1 MSEKPISSKIR
12 MVEGETFSESQT
24 YGERI
29 VKPVRFSTDPR
40 DIGWVRENVPCQTA
54 CPAGTNIPAYI
65 RMITE
70 RRFSRSYELNRMA
83 NVLPGSL
90 GRICSRPCED
100 ACRHGWPGNGEPV
113 GICHL
118 KRVAADF
125 KSPGHRINESL
136 FTPTGKRIV
145 IVGSGPAG
153 IAAAHDLSTLGHDIL
168 IFEREHKAGGM
179 LSYGIPEFRLP
190 RDELDMELR
199 NALRLGVEIQ
209 TGVAVGNGELDVSL
223 SWLREHYDAVL
234 LATGCMAAI
243 PLPLDG
249 ARKGDID
256 PVLKTPNME
265 YGLDFLMD
273 LHRGQKKTVG
283 KRVFVIG
290 AGFTALDC
298 ARVARRMGAEEVTI
312 HLRTTEEYIP
322 VAKEEIFE
330 AKREGVEI
338 LGLRTPV
345 GIITGPDGAL
355 RGLRFVQ
362 NRLGGWRANGRRQGI
377 PIEGSQFDEACDTVL
392 VAIGQKTV
400 NDYLDVEIGLD
411 RWGNVEIDENG
422 MTSVDGLF
430 AAGDFVGGASTVVE
444 AVGHGREIALKMD
457 SWLMGYERRKEV
469 VKIEAVENPLRE
481 RSFDFI
487 PRQEM
492 PTSKLQGRCDDLI
505 DEVELGLELEE
516 AFEEAKRCY
525 LCYHR
530 YEIDVDNCI
539 YCRACIEVAPRDCIK
554 LVEGVD
560 IKGDGTYGALQ
571 EASEWD
577 KVGAIWIDNN
587 ECIRCGACFMVC
599 PTKCISIT
607 KNEIFYQDISDDGE
621 GKKKSGAK
629 RKTMR

>member
-1 MSEKPISSKIR
+1 MSDKPISK
-12 MVEGETFSESQT
+12 VYLEEGETFSSSQSF
-24 YGERI
+24 GER
-29 VKPVRFSTDPR
+29 VVTPVRFSTDPR

-70 RRFSRSYELNRMA
+70 QRFGRSYELNRTA
-83 NVLPGSL
+83 NVLPGAL

-125 KSPGHRINESL
+125 KSSGHRINESL
-136 FTPTGKRIV
+136 FTPTHKRIV

-190 RDELDMELR
+190 RDELDIELR

-209 TGVAVGNGELDVSL
+209 TGIGVGNGETDVSL
-223 SWLREHYDAVL
+223 AWLREHHDAVL
-234 LATGCMAAI
+234 LATGCMAAV

-249 ARKGDID
+249 LKKGDAD
-256 PVLKTPNME
+256 PVLSTPNVE

-273 LHRGQKKTVG
+273 LHRGQKKSVG
-283 KRVFVIG
+283 KRVLVVG

-298 ARVARRMGAEEVTI
+298 ARVARRLGGEDVTI

-322 VAKEEIFE
+322 VAREEIFE
-330 AKREGVEI
+330 AKREGVGI
-338 LGLRTPV
+338 LGLRTPI
-345 GIITGPDGAL
+345 GLITNPDGSL
-355 RGLRFVQ
+355 KGVRFIQ
-362 NRLGGWRANGRRQGI
+362 NRLGGWRQNGRRQAI
-377 PIEGSQFDEACDTVL
+377 PIEGSQFEVACDTLL

-400 NDYLDVEIGLD
+400 NDYIDVELGLD
-411 RWGNVEIDENG
+411 KWGNVKIDEDG
-422 MTSVDGLF
+422 MTTAEGLF
-430 AAGDFVGGASTVVE
+430 AAGDFVRGASTVVE
-444 AVGHGREIALKMD
+444 AVGHGRKIALKMD
-457 SWLMGYERRKEV
+457 AWLMGYERRKEV
-469 VKIEAVENPLRE
+469 VKIENISGPLRE
-481 RSFDFI
+481 RADDFI

-492 PTSKLQGRCDDLI
+492 PTSKLQDRGKDLTS
-505 DEVELGLELEE
+505 EVEQGMELEE
-516 AFEEAKRCY
+516 AFAEAKRCY
-525 LCYHR
+525 LCYHK

-560 IKGDGTYGALQ
+560 INKDGTYGALQ
-571 EASEWD
+571 EAREWD
-577 KVGAIWIDNN
+577 KVGAIWVDNN

-599 PTKCISIT
+599 PTQCISIT
-607 KNEIFYQDISDDGE
+607 KNEIFYQDISAKGHARNKAN
-621 GKKKSGAK
+621 GKAK
-629 RKTMR
+629 T